1 MTRDERIRQASIAFA
16 KEMAR
21 GEFEKSSVKL
31 KCIALE
37 LHKHHIDADLPA
49 FIDAYNSVIADL
61 YRKTGVKMPNYPLT
75 NYVAIIIDGKEHQI
89 FHNELLPRIDTPIN
103 INPNGYAYSE
113 IKSAWSQLSEATI
126 YHQKVF
132 KQMAD
137 KLDKMKRLPSL
148 SELTHEK
155 LLEIWE
161 REE

>member
-1 MTRDERIRQASIAFA
+1 MKRDEKIRQASIAFA
-16 KEMAR
+16 KEMAQ
-21 GEFEKSSVKL
+21 GESEKASAKL

-37 LHKHHIDADLPA
+37 LHKHHINDDLQA
-49 FIDAYNSVIADL
+49 VIDAYNSVIADL
-61 YRKTGVKMPNYPLT
+61 YRKTGVKMPNYPMVGH
-75 NYVAIIIDGKEHQI
+75 VAVIIDGKASQL
-89 FHNELLPRIDTPIN
+89 FHGELLPKIDTPIN

-113 IKSAWSQLSEATI
+113 IKSAWSQLSEADI
-126 YHQKVF
+126 CRQKVF
-132 KQMAD
+132 KQMAE